1 MDIAVGAKTL
11 IVCMEHTTRDG
22 APKIVKKCTCPLTA
36 LTCVDTIITDLAV
49 IDVKP
54 EGLVLREVARGW
66 TPEEL
71 QAVTGAPLIARQR
84 IPEMSFA

>member
-1 MDIAVGAKTL
+1 
-11 IVCMEHTTRDG
+11 
-22 APKIVKKCTCPLTA
+22 
-36 LTCVDTIITDLAV
+36 V

-71 QAVTGAPLIARQR
+71 QALTGAPLIARQR